1 MFTGLVEEVGILR
14 GIERGRHSARLDIGA
29 KIVLEGLRTGDS
41 IAVNGVCLTVTS
53 FGSQSFQADVMHET
67 LNRSALGDLGRG
79 SPLNLERALPAN
91 GRFGGHIVAGH
102 VDGTGVIQ
110 SLRQDDTAL
119 LIRIRAEASLLRYVV
134 EKGSIAIDGVS
145 LTVAAVSDGEFS
157 VSLIPHSAGHTTLG
171 RKQAG
176 DRVNLETD
184 ILGKYIEK
192 LFSSPATEKGQGGIT
207 REFLTQYGF

>member
-79 SPLNLERALPAN
+79 SPLNLERALPAD
-91 GRFGGHIVAGH
+91 GRFGGI
-102 VDGTGVIQ
+102 
-110 SLRQDDTAL
+110 S
-119 LIRIRAEASLLRYVV
+119 
-134 EKGSIAIDGVS
+134 
-145 LTVAAVSDGEFS
+145 
-157 VSLIPHSAGHTTLG
+157 
-171 RKQAG
+171 
-176 DRVNLETD
+176 
-184 ILGKYIEK
+184 
-192 LFSSPATEKGQGGIT
+192 
-207 REFLTQYGF
+207 